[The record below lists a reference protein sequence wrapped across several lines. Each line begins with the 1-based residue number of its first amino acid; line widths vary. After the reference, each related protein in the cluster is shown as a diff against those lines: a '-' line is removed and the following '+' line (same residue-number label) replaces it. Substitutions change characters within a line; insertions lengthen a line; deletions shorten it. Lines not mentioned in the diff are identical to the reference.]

1 MVSRG
6 RASLHP
12 KTFSRPSYLQHL
24 TSGAGGAIMG
34 ETCGDGAQGLPT
46 ILDTLVRMGKIRK
59 A

>member
-6 RASLHP
+6 SAPLHL
-12 KTFSRPSYLQHL
+12 KTFSTRSHLQHL
-24 TSGAGGAIMG
+24 TSGAGRAIMG

-46 ILDTLVRMGKIRK
+46 ILDTLVRMGKIRL